1 MGGGQGGVS
10 GRGTVLRHNFCEQP
24 LIFDYISSKKS
35 CIGFGFFDKN
45 GIMKIG
51 KVIVVGFLKLSVG
64 SVL

>member
-1 MGGGQGGVS
+1 M
-10 GRGTVLRHNFCEQP
+10 
-24 LIFDYISSKKS
+24 FDYYLKT
-35 CIGFGFFDKN
+35 FVLVGFFSDKN